1 MNIEE
6 TENNPEEYLIGD
18 MLNMHFKE

>member
-6 TENNPEEYLIGD
+6 TENNPEEYLIED
-18 MLNMHFKE
+18 MLNMYFKE